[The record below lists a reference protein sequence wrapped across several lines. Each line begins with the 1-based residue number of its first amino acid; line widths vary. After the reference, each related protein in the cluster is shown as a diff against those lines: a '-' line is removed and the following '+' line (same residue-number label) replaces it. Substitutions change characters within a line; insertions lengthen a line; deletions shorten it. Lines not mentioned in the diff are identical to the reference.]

1 MQGRKLILSVFV
13 LLFSTAYAFS
23 QSETFKPVVNNL
35 ALYKQKKD
43 LKFLTA
49 AKKSVDSLVTTHA
62 DSLDIKK
69 SVYRA
74 LVNSTIAYEDSL
86 NTLKQPATLFPQTV
100 DLLEKICKNKKAVS
114 YQDQID
120 YIKRC
125 LANVYIRQGFQ
136 YMNTSDFVNAEQSFL
151 KAQKYVPSFKQLN
164 FYIAYSNNKLGNLQ
178 DAAKYYTN
186 LIDADT
192 ARASYIE
199 AAANIYQ
206 SIGDTAK
213 AVATIQK
220 GLKRFPNDKLL
231 LLNAA
236 NIYNNQKA
244 YGLLLPLLEPL
255 LNSYPN
261 SADVAF
267 VAANCYDNLDQ
278 YKKRAKDLL
287 KAAESSNP
295 SALRAWAASWIDS
308 LIRLSGLTLTPQ
320 LPVRVDDWIDQ
331 LENFTREKLAETRT
345 LSAAQFVLARAHG
358 LDRDRDV
365 VRGLVDLLH
374 RQRGQSPWVD
384 FHAADGRRLDRSPPF

>member
-1 MQGRKLILSVFV
+1 MQGRKLTLSVLV
-13 LLFSTAYAFS
+13 LLFSAAYAFS

-62 DSLDIKK
+62 DSVDIKK

-74 LVNSTIAYEDSL
+74 LVNSTIVYEDSL
-86 NTLKQPATLFPQTV
+86 NTLKQPATLFTQTV
-100 DLLEKICKNKKAVS
+100 DLVEKICKNKKAVS
-114 YQDQID
+114 YQDQLD

-164 FYIAYSNNKLGNLQ
+164 FYIAYSSNKLGNLQ

-206 SIGDTAK
+206 SMGDTAK

-236 NIYNNQKA
+236 NIFNNQKA

-255 LNSYPN
+255 FNSYPN

-278 YKKRAKDLL
+278 YKKAEACYLRAIDMNGAAYEPVFNLGLLYFKESLLGAPNKDVDTRL
-287 KAAESSNP
+287 AAEMM
-295 SALRAWAASWIDS
+295 
-308 LIRLSGLTLTPQ
+308 
-320 LPVRVDDWIDQ
+320 
-331 LENFTREKLAETRT
+331 EKANEI
-345 LSAAQFVLARAHG
+345 SPNDARA
-358 LDRDRDV
+358 LKV
-365 VRGLVDLLH
+365 LQLIYTETQNKNQLIKVNNKLKQLTN
-374 RQRGQSPWVD
+374 Q
-384 FHAADGRRLDRSPPF
+384 

>member
-1 MQGRKLILSVFV
+1 MMQSRKLILSVLV
-13 LLFSTAYAFS
+13 LLFSTGFAFS

-43 LKFLTA
+43 LKFLVA
-49 AKKSVDSLVTTHA
+49 AKKSADSLVTTHA

-74 LVNSTIAYEDSL
+74 VVNSTIVYEDSL

-100 DLLEKICKNKKAVS
+100 ELVEKICKNKKVVS
-114 YQDQID
+114 YQDQMD

-136 YMNTSDFVNAEQSFL
+136 YMRTSDFVNAEQSFL
-151 KAQKYVPSFKQLN
+151 KAQKYVPSFKKLN
-164 FYIAYSNNKLGNLQ
+164 FYIAYSSNKLGNLQ
-178 DAAKYYTN
+178 EAARYYTN

-206 SIGDTAK
+206 SMGDTAK

-220 GLKRFPNDKLL
+220 GLTRFPNDKLL

-255 LNSYPN
+255 LNNYPN

-278 YKKRAKDLL
+278 YKK
-287 KAAESSNP
+287 AE
-295 SALRAWAASWIDS
+295 ACYLRAIDMNRAAYEPVFNLGLLYFKES
-308 LIRLSGLTLTPQ
+308 LLGAANKDADNQ
-320 LPVRVDDWIDQ
+320 L
-331 LENFTREKLAETRT
+331 
-345 LSAAQFVLARAHG
+345 AAQMMEKANEISPNDVRALKILQLIYTETQNKNQLIKVNNKLKQLTNH
-358 LDRDRDV
+358 
-365 VRGLVDLLH
+365 
-374 RQRGQSPWVD
+374 
-384 FHAADGRRLDRSPPF
+384 

>member
-1 MQGRKLILSVFV
+1 MQSRKVILSVLV
-13 LLFSTAYAFS
+13 LLFSTTYAFP
-23 QSETFKPVVNNL
+23 QSETFKPVINNL

-43 LKFLTA
+43 LKFLAA
-49 AKKSVDSLVTTHA
+49 AKKSADSLVTTHS
-62 DSLDIKK
+62 DSLDVKK

-74 LVNSTIAYEDSL
+74 LVNASIVYQDSL
-86 NTLKQPATLFPQTV
+86 NTLKQPVTLFPQTV
-100 DLLEKICKNKKAVS
+100 DLVEKISKNKKIVS
-114 YQDQID
+114 YQDQMD
-120 YIKRC
+120 YIKHC

-151 KAQKYVPSFKQLN
+151 KAQRYAPFFKQLN
-164 FYIAYSNNKLGNLQ
+164 FYIAYSSNKLGNLQ
-178 DAAKYYTN
+178 DAAKYYSN

-192 ARASYIE
+192 ARAAYIE

-213 AVATIQK
+213 AMATIQK
-220 GLKRFPNDKLL
+220 GLKRFPDDKLL

-278 YKKRAKDLL
+278 YKKAEACYLRAVDMNSAAYEPVFNLGLLYFKESVLGAPNKDLDTRLAAKMMEKANEISPNDERSL
-287 KAAESSNP
+287 KI
-295 SALRAWAASWIDS
+295 LQ
-308 LIRLSGLTLTPQ
+308 LIYTETQNKTQLIKVNNKLKQLT
-320 LPVRVDDWIDQ
+320 
-331 LENFTREKLAETRT
+331 N
-345 LSAAQFVLARAHG
+345 H
-358 LDRDRDV
+358 
-365 VRGLVDLLH
+365 
-374 RQRGQSPWVD
+374 
-384 FHAADGRRLDRSPPF
+384 